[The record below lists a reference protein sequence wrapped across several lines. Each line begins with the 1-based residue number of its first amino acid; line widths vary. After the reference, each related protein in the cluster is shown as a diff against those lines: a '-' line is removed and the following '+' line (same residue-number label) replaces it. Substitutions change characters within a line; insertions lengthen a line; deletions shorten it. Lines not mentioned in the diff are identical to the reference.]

1 MNDAS
6 DAQTPIFLLTALHQ
20 RFPQFSE
27 KDASKGI
34 WKQQD
39 ANEAWLAIC
48 QFLQQLKGKKSNSLI
63 NELMGLK
70 FKTVTKITEE
80 GVEEEPTTSE
90 TNNEI
95 SLSVSFFMIR
105 TQVLE

>member
-27 KDASKGI
+27 KDAAKGV

-48 QFLQQLKGKKSNSLI
+48 QFLQQLKGTGVNHFGNNFKNIENSN
-63 NELMGLK
+63 GTYRDK
-70 FKTVTKITEE
+70 
-80 GVEEEPTTSE
+80 
-90 TNNEI
+90 
-95 SLSVSFFMIR
+95 R
-105 TQVLE
+105 